1 MSDWYGRLA
10 DLVVVVHLA
19 FVVFVVAGGI
29 LVLRWPRLAW
39 VHLPAAAWG
48 AWIEL
53 SGWICP
59 LTPLEVRLRQAG
71 GEAGYAGGFIEHY
84 LEPILYPV
92 GLQRG
97 VQILL
102 AALVIGINALVY
114 LRLVRRRVSRSVQ
127 RP

>member
-1 MSDWYGRLA
+1 MNDWYGRLA
-10 DLVVVVHLA
+10 DLVVVVHAA
-19 FVVFVVAGGI
+19 FVCFVVAGGI

-39 VHLPAAAWG
+39 LHLPSAAWG

-59 LTPLEVRLRQAG
+59 LTPLEVRLRQAA

-92 GLQRG
+92 GMQRG

-102 AALVIGINALVY
+102 AAVVIGVNALIY
-114 LRLVRRRVSRSVQ
+114 FRLYRRSASRPF
-127 RP
+127 RGP